1 MPEDP
6 SEEIE
11 EPSEPEGEAADAE
24 ELEAEDSP
32 APAPRGGGPSGPRN
46 NTQQEAAYL
55 RRLIDQN
62 IPVSVKI
69 RGGELVS
76 GVIEYYDS
84 SFIRLTREGQ
94 SNLFIFKKDILYLR
108 EDAPLGGEDAPL
120 GGEDAPLGDKDAP
133 LAETTPVETATS

>member
-1 MPEDP
+1 MPADP
-6 SEEIE
+6 SQEIE
-11 EPSEPEGEAADAE
+11 ELLEPEGEADAE
-24 ELEAEDSP
+24 EQEADSP

-46 NTQQEAAYL
+46 NTQQEVAYL

-108 EDAPLGGEDAPL
+108 EDAPLRGEDAPL
-120 GGEDAPLGDKDAP
+120 AD
-133 LAETTPVETATS
+133 TMPVETAGS

>member
-6 SEEIE
+6 SQEIE
-11 EPSEPEGEAADAE
+11 EPLDPEGGADAE
-24 ELEAEDSP
+24 ELEADDS
-32 APAPRGGGPSGPRN
+32 APRASERRGAAPSGPRN
-46 NTQQEAAYL
+46 NTQQEVAYL

-108 EDAPLGGEDAPL
+108 EDAPLRGEDAPL
-120 GGEDAPLGDKDAP
+120 
-133 LAETTPVETATS
+133 AEAAPVETAAS

>member
-6 SEEIE
+6 SQEIE
-11 EPSEPEGEAADAE
+11 EPVEPEGGADGE
-24 ELEAEDSP
+24 ELEAADNDDNP
-32 APAPRGGGPSGPRN
+32 APTAERRGAAPSGPRN
-46 NTQQEAAYL
+46 NTQQEVAYL

-76 GVIEYYDS
+76 GVIEYYDT

-108 EDAPLGGEDAPL
+108 EDS
-120 GGEDAPLGDKDAP
+120 P
-133 LAETTPVETATS
+133 LAEIAPVEAAAS

>member
-1 MPEDP
+1 M
-6 SEEIE
+6 
-11 EPSEPEGEAADAE
+11 
-24 ELEAEDSP
+24 
-32 APAPRGGGPSGPRN
+32 
-46 NTQQEAAYL
+46 

-76 GVIEYYDS
+76 GVIEYYDT

-108 EDAPLGGEDAPL
+108 EDAPLAGEVKGEDS
-120 GGEDAPLGDKDAP
+120 P
-133 LAETTPVETATS
+133 LAETTPAPSRRTPPPDSPAETAAS